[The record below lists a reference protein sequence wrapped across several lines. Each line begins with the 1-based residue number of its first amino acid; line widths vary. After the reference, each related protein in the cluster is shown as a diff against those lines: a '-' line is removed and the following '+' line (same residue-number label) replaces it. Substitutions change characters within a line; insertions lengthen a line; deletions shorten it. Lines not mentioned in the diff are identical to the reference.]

1 MENNFQ
7 STIDA
12 VVDTARDIATK
23 VGDAAENVVENV
35 VETIGAVTETIDTVK
50 DTAEQVVDASKE
62 MPSFNDILKAILKD
76 SRVGHFII
84 DILSGK
90 DAKEASSQYFP
101 SDNMAN
107 EVATVDIDTLVNE
120 AEERGYLRGRNE
132 QIEVKMREPSQWQ
145 RARNTR
151 KPVVETTIL
160 NHPRRSV
167 WEN

>member
-12 VVDTARDIATK
+12 VVDTARDIASK
-23 VGDAAENVVENV
+23 VGDATENVVENV

-50 DTAEQVVDASKE
+50 ETAEKVVDASKE
-62 MPSFNDILKAILKD
+62 MPSFKDIMKAILKD

-84 DILSGK
+84 DIISGK
-90 DAKEASSQYFP
+90 DAREASTQYFP
-101 SDNMAN
+101 SDAVND
-107 EVATVDIDTLVNE
+107 EVATVDVDALVNE

-145 RARNTR
+145 SARSTR
-151 KPVVETTIL
+151 KPIVETTIL